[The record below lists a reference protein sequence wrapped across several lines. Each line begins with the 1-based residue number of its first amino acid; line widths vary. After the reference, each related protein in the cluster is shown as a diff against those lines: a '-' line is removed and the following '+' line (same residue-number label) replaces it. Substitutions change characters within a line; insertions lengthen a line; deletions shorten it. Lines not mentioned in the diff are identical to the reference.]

1 MNDLF
6 LHDSLDTAPIVSS
19 NRALYTPTAFAKSAL
34 LYLHEIGSLQAEQ
47 PHTSSRTHLSSY
59 LFFCVNSGS
68 GELEYQRKKYKLGRG
83 DCVFIDC
90 QQPYSHSTDTDLW
103 ALSWIHFSGVTMQDI
118 YQKYQERGGRPV
130 FHPENIT
137 AFTERHKSLFTLA
150 SSDDYIRDMRINSSL
165 NELLVLL
172 MNESWHPAERSDIV
186 LKSRILTR
194 FENIWIHTTLKKF
207 H

>member
-6 LHDSLDTAPIVSS
+6 LHDSLDTSPVVFSDRI
-19 NRALYTPTAFAKSAL
+19 LYTPTSFAKTAL
-34 LYLHEIGSLQAEQ
+34 LYLQEIGSLQAKK

-90 QQPYSHSTDTDLW
+90 QQPYSHSTDKDLW
-103 ALSWIHFSGVTMQDI
+103 SLSWIHFSGVTMQDI
-118 YQKYQERGGRPV
+118 YRKYQERGGCPV

-137 AFTERHKSLFTLA
+137 AFTELHKSLLRLPRQMIT
-150 SSDDYIRDMRINSSL
+150 SGICG
-165 NELLVLL
+165 
-172 MNESWHPAERSDIV
+172 
-186 LKSRILTR
+186 LTAV
-194 FENIWIHTTLKKF
+194 
-207 H
+207 